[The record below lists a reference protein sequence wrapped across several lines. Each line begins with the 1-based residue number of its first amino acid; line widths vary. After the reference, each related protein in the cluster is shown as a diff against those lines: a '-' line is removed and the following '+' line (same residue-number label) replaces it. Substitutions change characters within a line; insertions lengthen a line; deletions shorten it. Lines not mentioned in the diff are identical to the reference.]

1 MTRLILA
8 RPQRQKE
15 KKTDF
20 TEKKEVK
27 AAATSRIENESSG
40 SCLLANA
47 SFYFV

>member
-8 RPQRQKE
+8 RPQRQK
-15 KKTDF
+15 KKRLDR
-20 TEKKEVK
+20 EKEVK